1 MPLTFFIFIKVLIE
15 LMILIL
21 FFLWDSFTFAS
32 METQPKYKV
41 EFVALM
47 ACLMAIVALSI
58 DALLPALPDISSSLG
73 VTNTNEQQLLI
84 TMIFL
89 GIGCGQL
96 LFGPLSD
103 SFGRKPIV
111 YAGFTLFIIASI
123 ICLTTKSF
131 EFMLIGRVLQGVGV
145 AAPRTMS
152 ISMIRD
158 SYHGDFMAKIVSIV
172 VMVFILVPVIA
183 PSLGQF
189 LLYFYSWK
197 AIIFV
202 TLMFGLIVMFWF
214 WFRQEETLP
223 KTRRIKFSSHLFWDG
238 VKEFFK
244 YQDAIGFT
252 LISGFITGS
261 FIVYLSTSQ
270 QIFEQQYH
278 MADMFPYIFASLA
291 ISVGFATYLNSMFV
305 IRFGARR
312 IAFYAAIGYSVISL
326 LYILLYWSGHNP
338 SILVLVGFFALQFFA
353 VGLLFGNLRALAM
366 EPLGHIA
373 GIGAALNGFIS
384 TVMAVPIA
392 NYIGNFVTTSV
403 LPLFIGFTVF
413 GLLSVLVF
421 LKLRVNCEVNVA
433 S

>member
-1 MPLTFFIFIKVLIE
+1 MLSFRFFYFCP
-15 LMILIL
+15 
-21 FFLWDSFTFAS
+21 
-32 METQPKYKV
+32 MEEQPDYKI

-58 DALLPALPDISSSLG
+58 DALLPALPDISASLG
-73 VTNTNEQQLLI
+73 VNSRHDNQLLI

-96 LFGPLSD
+96 VFGPLSD

-111 YAGFTLFIIASI
+111 YTGFILFIIASI

-131 EFMLIGRVLQGVGV
+131 EIMLFGRVLQGIGV
-145 AAPRTMS
+145 SAPRTMS

-197 AIIFV
+197 SIIFV
-202 TLMFGLIVMFWF
+202 TLVFGLVVMFWF

-223 KTRRIKFSSHLFWDG
+223 KARRIKFTSHLFWDG

-244 YQDAIGFT
+244 YKDAIGFT

-278 MADMFPYIFASLA
+278 LADMFPYIFASLA

-305 IRFGARR
+305 MRFGARR
-312 IAFYAAIGYSVISL
+312 IAFYAAIGYTIISL
-326 LYILLYWSGHNP
+326 LYVMLYSSGHNP
-338 SILVLVGFFALQFFA
+338 GIIVLIGFFALQFFA

-392 NYIGNFVTTSV
+392 NYIGGFVSTTV
-403 LPLFIGFTVF
+403 LPLFVGFSIF

-421 LKLRVNCEVNVA
+421 LKLKVRTESTFA